1 MNSKHSSIWFRT
13 IIYLGSAFGAFFVV
27 GLALL
32 WFVGSER
39 SATNVR
45 LADTERLAAR
55 QSEWVAAARSA
66 RDRGP
71 AALNAFLDE
80 SAAAAG
86 ERGKLVTTIRDL
98 EREPKTAKN
107 QADIRTG
114 LAKATEQLN
123 ADYAEYDPFTT
134 EIQNA
139 RKRIIFAFLV
149 IFGALTAV
157 VLILFRMIV
166 RPLESIVQNAQ
177 RVSQGE
183 LDIEFR
189 LESNDEMG
197 QLSRVMDSLT
207 TNFRELLTLMQ
218 SSVRTGLQLTDE
230 LKGAEPDGKAKLA
243 DVFHKMR
250 EITEYF
256 TGSEGRSGDAK

>member
-1 MNSKHSSIWFRT
+1 MNSKHTSIWFRT
-13 IIYLGSAFGAFFVV
+13 LLYLGSAFGIFLIV
-27 GLALL
+27 GVTLL

-45 LADTERLAAR
+45 LADTDRLAKR
-55 QSEWVAAARSA
+55 QLEWVSAAREASQG
-66 RDRGP
+66 GP
-71 AALNAFLDE
+71 AALQSFLE
-80 SAAAAG
+80 ASAAQAA
-86 ERGKLVTTIRDL
+86 ENQKLAQTIRDL

-107 QADIRTG
+107 QADIREN
-114 LAKATEQLN
+114 LAKAHEQLN
-123 ADYAEYDPFTT
+123 SDYAQSDPFTA
-134 EIQNA
+134 EITRA
-139 RKRIIFAFLV
+139 RQRVMLAFLV
-149 IFGALTAV
+149 IFAALTAV

-183 LDIEFR
+183 LDIKFS
-189 LESNDEMG
+189 LKTNDEMG

-207 TNFRELLTLMQ
+207 TNFRELLTLMS
-218 SSVRTGLQLTDE
+218 SSVRTGLELTDE
-230 LKGAEPDGKAKLA
+230 LKGTDEADKRKLA

-256 TGSEGRSGDAK
+256 SGSWGR